1 MADIGPIMVDII
13 HPIMV
18 VMVMAAVMVMAE
30 VMVMAA
36 VMVLPPLC
44 TFKKRTARKLLQDH
58 SPTIGTIAETQR
70 VIIPMS
76 KSAQTAGYQLPRSLL
91 HSKD

>member
-1 MADIGPIMVDII
+1 MDIGPIMVDII

-30 VMVMAA
+30 VMV
-36 VMVLPPLC
+36 LPPLC

-58 SPTIGTIAETQR
+58 SPTIGTIA
-70 VIIPMS
+70 VIRKAIILML
-76 KSAQTAGYQLPRSLL
+76 KSAQTAGCRLPRGQQL
-91 HSKD
+91 HSKK

>member
-18 VMVMAAVMVMAE
+18 VMVMAAVMIMAE
-30 VMVMAA
+30 VMV
-36 VMVLPPLC
+36 LPPVC

-76 KSAQTAGYQLPRSLL
+76 KNVQTAGYRLLRNQL

>member
-1 MADIGPIMVDII
+1 MAWVMVMVDIGPIMVDII

-30 VMVMAA
+30 